1 MGDHQ
6 KLETD
11 KFPFRGR
18 EIDLDGPCHI
28 AADSRYLPSLEKL
41 AMDHGRGHSD
51 GNERACW
58 NVFLKINGAAI
69 SPFFYAGSFALVC
82 YVMPNF

>member
-1 MGDHQ
+1 
-6 KLETD
+6 
-11 KFPFRGR
+11 
-18 EIDLDGPCHI
+18 
-28 AADSRYLPSLEKL
+28 
-41 AMDHGRGHSD
+41 MDHGRGHSD

-82 YVMPNF
+82 YVMPDF